1 MMVKKSL
8 FRMVWEIM
16 TGLRSIYLLAIISI
30 ALATFFQFMAPL
42 VIRITIDSVLGGK
55 PIDFPFGLSDWVEN
69 FVSIP
74 LLLRNLWLA
83 SLAMLVLTLLAN
95 SFTYLRG
102 RLSAVCAEEFS
113 RRLRNMLYDHLQR
126 LPFSWH
132 SRVQTGDIVQRC
144 TSDVDTVRRFFG
156 MQLVQVGRG
165 VLMIALVIPIMFSL
179 SREMALVSLMVVPII
194 IAYSFIFYKRI
205 QVLFKDQDEEEGYLT
220 TVLEESMSGIRV
232 VRAFARQ
239 NFEIERFN
247 KSADAYRYKSYRL
260 IYTLAWYWSMSDMLC
275 MLQIAAVLIYGTHLA
290 IGGTITLGT
299 LVVFMTYTGSMLWP
313 IREMGRV
320 LTDMGRAIVS
330 LRRIREILETEQ
342 EDQGGSYEFPK
353 EMRLQGKI
361 EFEKINFCYD
371 ENQLILK
378 DVDLTIQP
386 GETIA
391 IIGATGSGKS
401 TLVHLIPRLF
411 DYQEG
416 EIRID
421 EIPLKEI
428 AREDIRHQIG
438 IVLQEPYLYSRTLK
452 ENIAMGV
459 KNASMTEIEQ
469 IAEESALTE
478 TIADFEL
485 GYDTIVG
492 EKGVT
497 LSGGQRQ
504 RTAIARALILDP
516 PILILDDALSAVDS
530 ETEKIIQGHLR
541 SRKRRATTIII
552 THRFTSLSIA
562 DRIIVMEHGRIVQSG
577 THGELIE
584 QEGHY
589 QDIWRIQHQ
598 LEQEAG

>member
-1 MMVKKSL
+1 MVKKSL

>member
-205 QVLFKDQDEEEGYLT
+205 QVLFKDQDEEEGHLT

>member
-1 MMVKKSL
+1 
-8 FRMVWEIM
+8 MVWEIM
-16 TGLRSIYLLAIISI
+16 SGLKLIYLLAIISI
-30 ALATFFQFMAPL
+30 ALATFFNFMAPL
-42 VIRITIDSVLGGK
+42 VIRVTIDSVLGGK
-55 PIDFPFGLSDWVEN
+55 PIDLPFGLSSWAES
-69 FVSIP
+69 FVSVP

-83 SLAMLVLTLLAN
+83 SVALLILTLLGN
-95 SFTYLRG
+95 TFTYLRG

-113 RRLRNMLYDHLQR
+113 RRLRDMLYDHLQK
-126 LPFSWH
+126 LSFSWH

-165 VLMIALVIPIMFSL
+165 ILMIALVVPIMFSL
-179 SREMALVSLMVVPII
+179 NKQMALVSLIAVPII
-194 IAYSFIFYKRI
+194 IAYSFFFYKRI
-205 QVLFKDQDEEEGYLT
+205 QVLFKAQDEEEGYLT

-247 KSADAYRYKSYRL
+247 RSADAYREKSYRL
-260 IYTLAWYWSMSDMLC
+260 IYTLAWFWALSDMLS
-275 MLQIAAVLIYGTHLA
+275 MLQIAIVLIFGTHLA

-299 LVVFMTYTGSMLWP
+299 LVVFITYAGSMLWP

-330 LRRIREILETEQ
+330 LRRIREILEFAQ
-342 EDQGGSYEFPK
+342 EDFSGKYEFSR
-353 EMRLQGKI
+353 ELRLQGKI
-361 EFEKINFCYD
+361 EFENVSFRYD
-371 ENQLILK
+371 GSQLILK
-378 DVDLTIQP
+378 DINLTIEP

-391 IIGATGSGKS
+391 IIGATGAGKS

-411 DYQEG
+411 DHDEG

-421 EIPLKEI
+421 GIPLKDM
-428 AREDIRHQIG
+428 ARHDIRHQIG
-438 IVLQEPYLYSRTLK
+438 IVLQEPFLYSRTLK
-452 ENIAMGV
+452 ENIMMAV
-459 KNASMTEIEQ
+459 KDASMEQIEQ
-469 IAEESALTE
+469 VVEEAALKE
-478 TIADFEL
+478 TIADFER
-485 GYDTIVG
+485 GYETIVG
-492 EKGVT
+492 EKGIT

-541 SRKRRATTIII
+541 RRKGKATTIII

-562 DRIIVMEHGRIVQSG
+562 DRIIVLEHGRIVQCG
-577 THGELIE
+577 THSELIE

-589 QDIWRIQHQ
+589 RAIWSIQHQ
-598 LEQEAG
+598 LEMEAG

>member
-1 MMVKKSL
+1 MERKGL
-8 FRMVWEIM
+8 FRMVWGIM
-16 TGLRSIYLLAIISI
+16 SGLRSIYLLAIISI
-30 ALATFFQFMAPL
+30 ALATFFNFMAPL
-42 VIRITIDSVLGGK
+42 VIRVTIDSVLGGK
-55 PIDFPFGLSDWVEN
+55 PIDIPFGLSSWVGS
-69 FVSIP
+69 FVTIP

-83 SLAMLVLTLLAN
+83 SLVLLILTLLTN
-95 SFTYLRG
+95 TFTYLRG
-102 RLSAVCAEEFS
+102 RFSAICAEEFS
-113 RRLRNMLYDHLQR
+113 RRLRNMLYDHLQK

-179 SREMALVSLMVVPII
+179 SKPMARVSLIVVPII
-194 IAYSFIFYKRI
+194 ISYSFIFYKRI
-205 QVLFKDQDEEEGYLT
+205 QMLFKDQDEEEGYLT

-239 NFEIERFN
+239 DFETERFN
-247 KSADAYRYKSYRL
+247 RSADAYRGKSYRL
-260 IYTLAWYWSMSDMLC
+260 IKTLAWYWSLSDMFS
-275 MLQIAAVLIYGTHLA
+275 MLQIAIVLIYGTHLA

-313 IREMGRV
+313 IRELGRV

-330 LRRIREILETEQ
+330 LRRIREILETDQ
-342 EDQGGSYEFPK
+342 EDLSGIYEFPAEK
-353 EMRLQGKI
+353 RLKGKI
-361 EFEKINFCYD
+361 EFDRVSFRYD
-371 ENQLILK
+371 ESQLILK
-378 DVDLTIQP
+378 DIDLTIEP

-391 IIGATGSGKS
+391 IIGATGAGKS

-411 DYQEG
+411 DYDEG

-421 EIPLKEI
+421 GTPLKNI
-428 AREDIRHQIG
+428 ARQDIRHQIG
-438 IVLQEPYLYSRTLK
+438 MVLQEPFLYSRTLK
-452 ENIAMGV
+452 ENIAMAV
-459 KNASMTEIEQ
+459 KDASMELIEQ
-469 IAEESALTE
+469 VAEEAALTE
-478 TIADFEL
+478 TIAEFEK
-485 GYDTIVG
+485 GYETIVG
-492 EKGVT
+492 EKGIT

-530 ETEKIIQGHLR
+530 ETEKIIQGHIR
-541 SRKRRATTIII
+541 RRKGRATTIII

-562 DRIIVMEHGRIVQSG
+562 DRIIVMEHGKIVQMGS
-577 THGELIE
+577 HSELIE

-589 QDIWRIQHQ
+589 RDIWSIQHQ